1 MIENLHLQGFRSLR
15 DVTLEFKPLTVL
27 VGRNDSGKTNVL
39 DALLVLSHLAN
50 SGSSSLWSPP
60 LGQFVENCWARS
72 PARMELRATGD
83 TAGAPW
89 TYGVTLEPSSAE
101 GETGHPAAEI
111 ADGPWGS
118 ITWQRGGPRV
128 LARGGAALA
137 NLDERE
143 GGATKPLW
151 DLDVSRVAWTDASR
165 KGLRETPEQRD
176 EGRKRMDAARKHL
189 FGVRD
194 WLRQVTGGWRKYALR
209 PEAVRLRS
217 RPVVNRNPEVGND
230 GSGVPAVIDFWH
242 REDRERFG
250 RIETALALFAP
261 AVKAIIPREDVEPP
275 RGGGE
280 GLVAWKRLAFRVEKP
295 GCVLDIERVSDGIVL
310 VLAWLT
316 IANLP
321 NAPRLI
327 VVEEP
332 ENGVHP
338 HSLGMV
344 IDVLRDLAL
353 GRVEGVPACQI
364 VLATH
369 SPFVVDCLKL
379 DGTDELIVL
388 GRDADGA
395 TQAAMVSGKPWIR
408 RLVPPYLLGEA
419 WVNFGDE
426 GLMADQQPAERAE

>member
-39 DALLVLSHLAN
+39 DALVLLSQVAN
-50 SGSSSLWSPP
+50 TGSGALWNPP
-60 LGQFVENCWARS
+60 LGRFVENCWARS
-72 PARMELRATGD
+72 PGRMELRAAGD

-89 TYGVTLEPSSAE
+89 TYGVTLEPYSAE
-101 GETGHPAAEI
+101 GESGHPAAEI

-118 ITWQRGGPRV
+118 ITWQRGGALV
-128 LARGGAALA
+128 LARDGVALA
-137 NLDERE
+137 NLDGRRRNI
-143 GGATKPLW
+143 GQPLSELP
-151 DLDVSRVAWTDASR
+151 LDVAWTDASR
-165 KGLRETPEQRD
+165 KHAL
-176 EGRKRMDAARKHL
+176 
-189 FGVRD
+189 GVRD
-194 WLRQVTGGWRKYALR
+194 GLRQVTGGWRKYALR

-230 GSGVPAVIDFWH
+230 GSGVPAVIEFWH

-250 RIETALALFAP
+250 RIEAALARFAP
-261 AVKAIIPREDVEPP
+261 AVRAIIPREDVESP

-280 GLVAWKRLAFRVEKP
+280 GLVVWKRLAFRVEKP
-295 GCVLDIERVSDGIVL
+295 VCVLDIERVSDGIVL

-338 HSLGMV
+338 QSLGMV
-344 IDVLRDLAL
+344 VDVLRDLAL